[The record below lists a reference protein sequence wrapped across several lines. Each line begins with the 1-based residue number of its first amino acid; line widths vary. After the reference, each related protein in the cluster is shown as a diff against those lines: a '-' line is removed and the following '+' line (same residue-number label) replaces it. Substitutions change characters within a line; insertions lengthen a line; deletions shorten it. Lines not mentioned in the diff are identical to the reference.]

1 MLQLYSLMLIWIH
14 RLHRLLAE
22 MPSVSV
28 NDRAESVLGQ
38 DNLGSSVGLRNGSIP
53 VCSQAAQT

>member
-1 MLQLYSLMLIWIH
+1 MLIWIH

-38 DNLGSSVGLRNGSIP
+38 DNLGSSVGLHNGTIS